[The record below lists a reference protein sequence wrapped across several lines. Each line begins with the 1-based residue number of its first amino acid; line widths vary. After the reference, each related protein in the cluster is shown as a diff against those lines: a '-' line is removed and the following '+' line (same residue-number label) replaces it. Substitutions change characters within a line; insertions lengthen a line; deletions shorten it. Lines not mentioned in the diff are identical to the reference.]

1 MTYKKLLTN
10 INLVAGLPTE
20 KERILRG
27 TFLDKGKEGFLRG
40 TLVPIAI
47 DIQKTFSKKKNPKSV
62 PGYYRKNTRS

>member
-27 TFLDKGKEGFLRG
+27 TFLDTGKEGFLREN
-40 TLVPIAI
+40 LV
-47 DIQKTFSKKKNPKSV
+47 SL
-62 PGYYRKNTRS
+62 GGRL